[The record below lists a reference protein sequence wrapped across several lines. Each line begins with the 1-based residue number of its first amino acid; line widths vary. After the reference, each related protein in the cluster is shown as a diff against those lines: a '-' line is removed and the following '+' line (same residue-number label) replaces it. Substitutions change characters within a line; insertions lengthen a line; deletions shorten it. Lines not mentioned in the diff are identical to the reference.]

1 MYVFFLAFLISSFI
15 VLRNGNI
22 CPQLNGVRFSFSSFI
37 VLGKGDKYPQLNGPL
52 IFLLIDLEYYI
63 SYLAGGNTAVDRFS
77 NITRRL
83 HELILTV
90 WISYSRSNNL
100 QIQNIIFLYF
110 WVQNLRIS
118 LRIFFYFNKRNSI
131 HLIHINM

>member
-1 MYVFFLAFLISSFI
+1 ML
-15 VLRNGNI
+15 
-22 CPQLNGVRFSFSSFI
+22 FI

-77 NITRRL
+77 DITRRL

-100 QIQNIIFLYF
+100 QIQNIIFFTFLGI
-110 WVQNLRIS
+110 QSLRDIS
-118 LRIFFYFNKRNSI
+118 LISI
-131 HLIHINM
+131 REIRLFLFT